1 MNRIFIFSALVLSGK
16 LFAAVLG
23 LAALAIAARGL
34 PVAEFGLLMLIVS
47 YKQICNRVLN
57 VQTWQAVVRY
67 GKIHQTD
74 NNPSAL
80 VSLLK
85 FCFKID
91 FATALFGAVVAILFV
106 YVLSLFVEIFHTY
119 DSWFAIYALA
129 LVTNM
134 RGYTT
139 GVFRLYEKFHYQ
151 SAILAI
157 AAVLKLA
164 GASILYYYDA
174 SFPQYFILWMATDIF
189 INATELF
196 ISRLLPG
203 YRAST
208 VARQITMDPGHK
220 KDLLAF
226 IWNAHMDG
234 LSKILR
240 EIDSFLIA
248 ILASLEASAIYN
260 IAKKFASVAMMYAD
274 TVYEVTFP
282 EFAGL
287 VHGGDIN
294 KLRSKS
300 LHWSVISGTP
310 VILAWALFAVIGET
324 AIQYTVGV
332 QYIDYLDVI
341 LVMLISVSAWAFG
354 YPMTSILMCR
364 GLAARA
370 AKVNL
375 ISTVLYIGLLV
386 SSIHAA
392 GVIGA
397 AWSYFFSQT
406 VWLILMLINVR
417 ESDR

>member
-1 MNRIFIFSALVLSGK
+1 MNRIFIFSALVLGGK
-16 LFAAVLG
+16 LLAAVLG
-23 LAALAIAARGL
+23 LAALAIAARDL
-34 PVAEFGLLMLIVS
+34 PVAELGLLMLIVS

-67 GKIHQTD
+67 GKIHLTD

-80 VSLLK
+80 SSLLK

-91 FATALFGAVVAILFV
+91 FATALFGAVLGILFV
-106 YVLSLFVEIFHTY
+106 YVLSQFVEIFHTY
-119 DSWFAIYALA
+119 DSWFAIYTLA

-151 SAILAI
+151 SAILAG
-157 AAVLKLA
+157 AAVLKLG

-174 SFPQYFILWMATDIF
+174 SFPEYFFLWMATDIF
-189 INATELF
+189 INVTEL
-196 ISRLLPG
+196 IVSRRIPG
-203 YRAST
+203 YRESST
-208 VARQITMDPGHK
+208 GRQISMDVVHK

-248 ILASLEASAIYN
+248 TLASLEASAIYN

-274 TVYEVTFP
+274 TAYEVTFP

-287 VHGGDIN
+287 VHEGD
-294 KLRSKS
+294 KHALRSKS
-300 LHWSVISGTP
+300 LRWAIVSGMP
-310 VILAWALFAVIGET
+310 VIIACVLFAVIGET
-324 AIQYTVGV
+324 AIQYSVGD
-332 QYIDYLDVI
+332 QYIDYLNVI
-341 LVMLISVSAWAFG
+341 LIMLASIQAWAFG

-364 GLAARA
+364 GFAARA

-375 ISTVLYIGLLV
+375 ISTVLYIGLLI
-386 SSIHAA
+386 SLIHAA

-397 AWSYFFSQT
+397 AWSYFFSQA
-406 VWLILMLINVR
+406 VWLILMFISVR
-417 ESDR
+417 VSGK